1 MEENIKA
8 KTCFICISTISEN
21 MAIIVH
27 KSNKKINKVICTI
40 CMIYF
45 DYLYIKYYC

>member
-27 KSNKKINKVICTI
+27 KSNKKNK
-40 CMIYF
+40 
-45 DYLYIKYYC
+45 